1 MNDQELLKAL
11 GDVAENLRQMTTGSD
26 KSMNVAYADET
37 ALRPLKTILLN
48 IARNFQ
54 GYIDKENAVERKELQ
69 TVTAKIEAAK
79 TEAAKTAKT
88 AQRTN
93 DSAQRTLESLE
104 NEAKQTAG
112 NTALMVRIS
121 QALMAVVSQA
131 AKEVKENTVRFG
143 RFAEDLTRAGVAI
156 QDGGRGFRES
166 LTDSANKIGV
176 KTDDFVKMVTGN
188 SRALARLSASGIDQM
203 AYMTDAMAQY
213 KNVAGTMRDDA
224 SAVWEYMAESI
235 LRFDTDEQIR
245 SRNMSTEA
253 NILLRNF
260 KDLSYATGKSVEELT
275 KEQKARRSKYM
286 EEMFRR
292 TRPEMFQKIMS
303 MDMPEEMREY
313 AMTGRMTAEIQKMAA
328 LNPAVAQMMVQ
339 FDKMRY
345 DRRYDTM
352 TTEDFGKMM
361 NPMVDRIKGYNQG
374 YVAMGSYYAA
384 AENETLMRLLQFDKL
399 GTTNP
404 QPSGAGG
411 QAEQIGFVETLKK
424 LDVATNTL
432 SNEKMLAVSV
442 SLDTLNKVV
451 NTLTESANM
460 AADALRFAHDKIG
473 DWAAFAIGGGESTAK
488 TAGNAALQFGGGVLQ
503 SFFGAKLAGAGA
515 GASGV
520 ASALGALAAGV
531 GALGAGGAIGYYGIT
546 KTKVGNWLTDKWA
559 DSLFSKDR
567 AANEMNSVRA
577 NAKRDKFLELQQQ
590 YPNAS
595 VSEIADM
602 MNGKKPPV
610 SNAVS
615 ETAPVASTTE
625 PLAESDNA
633 QMSTRTPQA
642 ILEKVSE
649 QLDGILLAMN
659 KAVAQIENDAFERK
673 AARMPPNNMT
683 L

>member
-1 MNDQELLKAL
+1 MTDQELLRAL
-11 GDVAENLRQMTTGSD
+11 GEVADNLRQMTTGSD

-69 TVTAKIEAAK
+69 KVTAKIEAVK

-93 DSAQRTLESLE
+93 DSAKQTLDSLE
-104 NEAKQTAG
+104 EEAKKTAG

-121 QALMAVVSQA
+121 QALMAVVTQA
-131 AKEVKENTVRFG
+131 AKEIKDNTVRFG
-143 RFAEDLTRAGVAI
+143 RFAEDLTKAGVAI

-224 SAVWEYMAESI
+224 SAVWDFMAESI

-286 EEMFRR
+286 EEMFRK

-328 LNPAVAQMMVQ
+328 LNPAVAQMMMQ

-352 TTEDFGKMM
+352 TAEDFGKIM

-374 YVAMGSYYAA
+374 YVAMGPYYAA

-399 GTTNP
+399 GTAKP
-404 QPSGAGG
+404 QATGAGG
-411 QAEQIGFVETLKK
+411 QAEQIGFLETLKK

-442 SLDTLNKVV
+442 SLERLNTVV
-451 NTLTESANM
+451 DALTESANM
-460 AADALRFAHDKIG
+460 AADALRWTHDKIG
-473 DWAAFAIGGGESTAK
+473 DWAALAIGGGEAAAK
-488 TAGNAALQFGGGVLQ
+488 TAGNAALQIGGGVLQ
-503 SFFGAKLAGAGA
+503 GAVGARLAGARVVGSIIPV
-515 GASGV
+515 GGV
-520 ASALGALAAGV
+520 AARLLALAAATAGTYW
-531 GALGAGGAIGYYGIT
+531 LGGKLASKRIASET
-546 KTKVGNWLTDKWA
+546 A
-559 DSLFSKDR
+559 DYEASKAR
-567 AANEMNSVRA
+567 ANERLNRAKELMRLHPGATPNEIVR
-577 NAKRDKFLELQQQ
+577 
-590 YPNAS
+590 
-595 VSEIADM
+595 M
-602 MNGKKPPV
+602 MNGEKVEIRAQKE
-610 SNAVS
+610 
-615 ETAPVASTTE
+615 ETAKTADTTPVESIGQTVEPIVDTT
-625 PLAESDNA
+625 N
-633 QMSTRTPQA
+633 TKTPQA

-649 QLDGILLAMN
+649 QLDGILLALN
-659 KAVAQIENDAFERK
+659 KAVAQIESDAFERK
-673 AARMPPNNMT
+673 AARTPPNNMT

>member
-69 TVTAKIEAAK
+69 KVTAKIEAAK

-93 DSAQRTLESLE
+93 DSAKQTLDSLE
-104 NEAKQTAG
+104 EEAKKTAG

-131 AKEVKENTVRFG
+131 AKEIKDNTVRFG

-224 SAVWEYMAESI
+224 SAVWDFMAESI

-286 EEMFRR
+286 EEIFRK

-328 LNPAVAQMMVQ
+328 LNPAVAQMMMQ

-352 TTEDFGKMM
+352 TAEDFGKMM

-374 YVAMGSYYAA
+374 YVAMGPYYAA

-399 GTTNP
+399 GTAKP
-404 QPSGAGG
+404 QATGAGG

-442 SLDTLNKVV
+442 SLDNLNKVV

-460 AADALRFAHDKIG
+460 AADALRWTHDKIG
-473 DWAAFAIGGGESTAK
+473 DWAALAIGGGQVAAK
-488 TAGNAALQFGGGVLQ
+488 TAGNVALQFGGGVLQ
-503 SFFGAKLAGAGA
+503 SYLGAKMAGKSAEA
-515 GASGV
+515 ASKLLPNSGRLIGKV
-520 ASALGALAAGV
+520 A
-531 GALGAGGAIGYYGIT
+531 
-546 KTKVGNWLTDKWA
+546 
-559 DSLFSKDR
+559 
-567 AANEMNSVRA
+567 
-577 NAKRDKFLELQQQ
+577 
-590 YPNAS
+590 
-595 VSEIADM
+595 
-602 MNGKKPPV
+602 
-610 SNAVS
+610 
-615 ETAPVASTTE
+615 APVAVASMVLDAGGTTKDIYQKGLFE
-625 PLAESDNA
+625 TGRLYEEEAMRASVGSNLLGLFNPMKFGYNIDALTKKALDSVFGKSEDTTKQGEKIPEAPVEVQDTTN
-633 QMSTRTPQA
+633 TKTPQA

-673 AARMPPNNMT
+673 AARTPPNNMT
-683 L
+683 I